1 MIIRYLELSGKREGE
16 GGAGR
21 RLRHGCG
28 LGAGPGI
35 SSY

>member
-1 MIIRYLELSGKREGE
+1 MIIRYLELSGKREGRGGGE
-16 GGAGR
+16 G